1 MLFQYYI
8 LWPITERGGAQPSSL
23 RLRLRLGTPGKP
35 FEWRANV
42 ILKRL
47 TRLHRG
53 DAEVA
58 EAGSGSRFS
67 RSNPQTSRSVIS
79 APPRGSSSSRRRCN
93 LEKALQITSRRRG
106 EAEVAEAESWRMF
119 SGSNPQTSRS
129 AISAPPRG
137 SSSSSRRCNL
147 DGQSPREDVRSR
159 VGRSRP
165 GKPVEWVCVCQ
176 SLVAAAGGPRR
187 YWRARG
193 VRPNA
198 ARSEIAPCLL
208 WRACGAPHPP
218 CRNVRV
224 RSLAIPGG
232 VVHAEADL
240 AGHATGDDVACEPGG
255 LGLRLSRLRGAVRKS
270 RP

>member
-8 LWPITERGGAQPSSL
+8 LWPIAERGGAQPSSL

-58 EAGSGSRFS
+58 EAESWRMFSG
-67 RSNPQTSRSVIS
+67 SNPQTSRSAIS
-79 APPRGSSSSRRRCN
+79 APPRGSSSNRRRCNLEKTLQITSRRGGEAEVAEAESWRMFSGSNPKTSRSAISASPRGFSSSRRRCN
-93 LEKALQITSRRRG
+93 LEKTLQITSRRRG

-119 SGSNPQTSRS
+119 SGSNPQTCRS

-147 DGQSPREDVRSR
+147 
-159 VGRSRP
+159 
-165 GKPVEWVCVCQ
+165 
-176 SLVAAAGGPRR
+176 L
-187 YWRARG
+187 
-193 VRPNA
+193 
-198 ARSEIAPCLL
+198 
-208 WRACGAPHPP
+208 
-218 CRNVRV
+218 
-224 RSLAIPGG
+224 
-232 VVHAEADL
+232 
-240 AGHATGDDVACEPGG
+240 
-255 LGLRLSRLRGAVRKS
+255 
-270 RP
+270 